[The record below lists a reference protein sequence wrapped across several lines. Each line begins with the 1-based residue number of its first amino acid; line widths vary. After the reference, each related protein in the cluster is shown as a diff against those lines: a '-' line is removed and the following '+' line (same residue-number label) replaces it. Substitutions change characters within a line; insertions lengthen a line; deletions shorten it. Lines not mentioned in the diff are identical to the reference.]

1 MSAVEELKINC
12 GCGSVVLK
20 KNLASHC
27 KTKKHLAMSG
37 NVPPLPCSTG
47 ASRSRESSKFN
58 RAQKSTVADAY
69 ANGVD
74 EKEEEDD
81 EYEDELEH
89 GDDDGDDEFED
100 EVIEMLECL
109 AERLVTLSEKL
120 DACFERIEET
130 RLKVNQCLGECREV
144 TANQPYAKQI
154 NEMAEVLKT
163 LVPTHVPS
171 VELRSSPPSNA

>member
-20 KNLASHC
+20 KNLASHT
-27 KTKKHLAMSG
+27 KTKKHLAVVG
-37 NVPPLPCSTG
+37 NVPPLP
-47 ASRSRESSKFN
+47 SRESSKFN
-58 RAQKSTVADAY
+58 RAQKSTVAD
-69 ANGVD
+69 
-74 EKEEEDD
+74 EKEEDDDD

-89 GDDDGDDEFED
+89 GDDGDDEFED

-144 TANQPYAKQI
+144 AANQPYAGQI
-154 NEMAEVLKT
+154 NEMTEVLKT
-163 LVPTHVPS
+163 LVPTPVTNPQ
-171 VELRSSPPSNA
+171 N

>member
-20 KNLASHC
+20 KNLASHT
-27 KTKKHLAMSG
+27 KTKKHLAVVG
-37 NVPPLPCSTG
+37 NVPPLP
-47 ASRSRESSKFN
+47 SRESSKFN
-58 RAQKSTVADAY
+58 RAQKSTLA
-69 ANGVD
+69 D
-74 EKEEEDD
+74 EKEEDELEQDDD

-89 GDDDGDDEFED
+89 GDDEFED

-130 RLKVNQCLGECREV
+130 RLKVNSCLGECREI
-144 TANQPYAKQI
+144 AMNQS
-154 NEMAEVLKT
+154 KT
-163 LVPTHVPS
+163 LVPTHVPTP
-171 VELRSSPPSNA
+171 VTNPQN

>member
-12 GCGSVVLK
+12 ECGSVVLK
-20 KNLASHC
+20 KNLASHT
-27 KTKKHLAMSG
+27 KTKKHLAVVG
-37 NVPPLPCSTG
+37 NVPTLP
-47 ASRSRESSKFN
+47 SRESSKFN
-58 RAQKSTVADAY
+58 RAQKSTVADQE
-69 ANGVD
+69 D
-74 EKEEEDD
+74 DDD

-89 GDDDGDDEFED
+89 GDDGDEFED

-144 TANQPYAKQI
+144 AMNQPYAKQI

-163 LVPTHVPS
+163 LVPTPVTNPQ
-171 VELRSSPPSNA
+171 N

>member
-37 NVPPLPCSTG
+37 NVPPLP
-47 ASRSRESSKFN
+47 SRESSKFN
-58 RAQKSTVADAY
+58 RAQKSTVAD
-69 ANGVD
+69 D
-74 EKEEEDD
+74 EKEEEDDD

-89 GDDDGDDEFED
+89 GDDGDDEFED

-130 RLKVNQCLGECREV
+130 RLKVNSCLGECREI
-144 TANQPYAKQI
+144 AMNQS
-154 NEMAEVLKT
+154 KT
-163 LVPTHVPS
+163 LVP
-171 VELRSSPPSNA
+171 PPVTNPQN

>member
-1 MSAVEELKINC
+1 MSAVEELRSTVGELKINC

-37 NVPPLPCSTG
+37 NVPPLP
-47 ASRSRESSKFN
+47 SRESSKFN
-58 RAQKSTVADAY
+58 RAQKSTVADPED
-69 ANGVD
+69 D
-74 EKEEEDD
+74 ELEQDED
-81 EYEDELEH
+81 EYEDD
-89 GDDDGDDEFED
+89 GDDGDEFED

-109 AERLVTLSEKL
+109 AERLITLSEKL

-130 RLKVNQCLGECREV
+130 RTKVNQCLGECREI
-144 TANQPYAKQI
+144 AMNQPYAKQI

-163 LVPTHVPS
+163 LVPTPVTNPQ
-171 VELRSSPPSNA
+171 N

>member
-37 NVPPLPCSTG
+37 NVPPLP
-47 ASRSRESSKFN
+47 SRESSKFN
-58 RAQKSTVADAY
+58 RAQKSTVAD
-69 ANGVD
+69 D
-74 EKEEEDD
+74 EKEEEDDD

-89 GDDDGDDEFED
+89 GDDGDEDEFED

-130 RLKVNQCLGECREV
+130 RLKVNSCLGECREI
-144 TANQPYAKQI
+144 AMNQPYAKQI

-163 LVPTHVPS
+163 LVPTYVPTHV
-171 VELRSSPPSNA
+171 SPPSNA